1 MLKRTPFYDF
11 HVQAGGKMVDF
22 AGWEMPI
29 MFRGILDEHNQT
41 RNSGSI
47 FDVSHMGRLYF
58 TGKDAEAFLNYV
70 FTRDVTIMKVGQCRY
85 GLLCNASG
93 GILDDVL
100 VYRDKKQWLMV
111 VNASNREKVV
121 AHFLAV
127 RKEKGFD
134 FDLADNTESTSMIA
148 LQGPKVIEK
157 VAEHLEA
164 VKDLKRY
171 QFVSDSFMMIVKY
184 TVSRTGYTGED
195 GVEVIL
201 PSKMAPMAMKMLAGK
216 FDKPDATLKP
226 AGLGARDTLR
236 LEAGMPLYGHELG
249 EDIDPISAG
258 LAWAV
263 SLTKDFLGGDAL
275 KAIAAAGPKQKLVG
289 VELATRRIA
298 RQGSTLTGN
307 AAGITGTGV
316 VTSGTFSPT
325 LQKSIAMAYVDA
337 ALAEVGTPLTVDIK
351 GEANAATV
359 VPLPFYKRA

>member
-1 MLKRTPFYDF
+1 M
-11 HVQAGGKMVDF
+11 
-22 AGWEMPI
+22 
-29 MFRGILDEHNQT
+29 
-41 RNSGSI
+41 
-47 FDVSHMGRLYF
+47 
-58 TGKDAEAFLNYV
+58 
-70 FTRDVTIMKVGQCRY
+70 
-85 GLLCNASG
+85 
-93 GILDDVL
+93 
-100 VYRDKKQWLMV
+100 
-111 VNASNREKVV
+111 
-121 AHFLAV
+121 

-164 VKDLKRY
+164 VKELKRY

-236 LEAGMPLYGHELG
+236 LEAGMPLYGHELT
-249 EDIDPISAG
+249 EQTDPISAG
-258 LAWAV
+258 LGWAV

-275 KAIAAAGPKQKLVG
+275 KRIAADGPKQKLVG
-289 VELATRRIA
+289 IELAGRRIA
-298 RQGSTLTGN
+298 RQGSAVAGKTGG
-307 AAGITGTGV
+307 AGV

-325 LQKSIAMAYVDA
+325 LQKSVAMAYVDA
-337 ALAEVGTPLTVDIK
+337 ALAEVGTELEVDIK
-351 GEANAATV
+351 GEANAAKV
-359 VPLPFYKRA
+359 VPLPFYKRSS